1 MDVLKKL
8 TAFIPPKWKPFA
20 LIFLALLAIIVPL
33 FLVWRAKRKT
43 AAAGATAAPEPLA
56 KNRLRQVR
64 QKFLAGLPLRHRVA
78 VRDLPGVV
86 VMGPAGAGKSRL
98 IDLDLDWKRQ
108 ARQFLPSLLTDSLLQ
123 VYLGAD
129 IVAQEVSAQLLE
141 DETPQG
147 REALRRLWKDSFGE
161 GQQALAVLV
170 LDARWLSD
178 TPPDEVR
185 RAAQLLRGKLN
196 LLAEVRGGALETRVC
211 LTHLDEREGYSDF
224 AKLLRAYHVPLRFPL
239 PPPGQEGQLGS
250 LLKTQEQYL
259 ALGLTA
265 LPVESFE
272 RLERFYSEGHAPFEA
287 LSRFVTALMEGQTLA
302 FAPRL
307 ATVSLSSADKD
318 ARDPDVLS
326 VSAEASSAKAV
337 HERYLHTHLRR
348 AVVLGLVCALPLLA
362 AYGHFT
368 WRLGQARTRVQRFEE
383 MVQRM
388 RDQGHEVSG
397 AAVEEPVLAAGQSLD
412 TLWRAMNAWPLLRY
426 SFTSAREDLRQRLA
440 RGIREAHIRPSL
452 EKCHRQPETCRPEQV
467 VYLLATLHGSREEPL
482 GQLVLSSLKTHRNWS
497 FVSSEGTAADPGAAA
512 VQEAG
517 RSWVTAVGLNESLV
531 ADYVTM
537 SNPAWSAPDTPEANW
552 ARWPFP
558 EPLTLES
565 QLTPWQAHLRRLQ
578 DLMANRAVE
587 PRELE
592 RLDSELESMQD
603 ERRRLQA
610 LLDDSARFASLPR
623 ALELLAASEARV
635 DTSRFRGIQST
646 LKTVAWINDHRDVL
660 TNVLRMEEEAYLG
673 VKAVQKMSVA
683 ELLVR
688 DGLWIPGNGPAVLQ
702 MSVLQSTFEFRPK
715 DGSRLLH
722 QALLRYHEK
731 MGRMPFGV
739 VAGEEPVASRSGA
752 SLSADR
758 LEFDTR
764 LRPLVD
770 EFTTRIKGSGLP
782 VEEVSQ
788 REEHVRRKVNQ
799 FAFQY
804 RNRLFQRVSAY
815 RFQPVV
821 PALLPEELSRLTQPS
836 SELVDML
843 RDVAQSVAL
852 EPLEGPFYE
861 SLRNAVAPF
870 KPISTVMKPD
880 ESGNYTA
887 LNPYRALVAQLAD
900 ELNAAPRQGVVPK
913 EATASLT
920 GGAAPSG
927 ATAPSNGAAK
937 LPELLTP
944 LGRLAFAMMLED
956 ETSYLHKVDAWL
968 DQQGLIGELRQPFRQ
983 PFLAVRELGQR
994 EIERTLE
1001 RQWDDANGRFLR
1013 PLLNRYPFSP
1023 EASQEVDPG
1032 DLEVLRKQDGA
1043 FWDFVTRVI
1052 APVAEERGSEW
1063 VARGALQSRLSLPG
1077 GMLPTLGRL
1086 SRLARMLWDAEGRPR
1101 PLMLQVMPL
1110 PLPKAPTAGSF
1121 VTLGSLKC
1129 GKTTFLAYNQSPS
1142 WQEFPLAWW
1151 DQQTASLMLE
1161 VRAPADQS
1169 VQYASLEKTRSAWSC
1184 FRLLESS
1191 QSTED
1196 PQHRQWSLRA
1206 RGGASTDRV
1215 MDLRFGLKGEPWT
1228 PFREVPR

>member
-1 MDVLKKL
+1 MEVFRKL
-8 TAFIPPKWKPFA
+8 TSFLPPAWKPWVLLA
-20 LIFLALLAIIVPL
+20 LALLALGVPL
-33 FLVWRAKRKT
+33 LVWLRKRK
-43 AAAGATAAPEPLA
+43 AAPAESGPVPMA
-56 KNRLRQVR
+56 RNRLRQVR

-78 VRDLPGVV
+78 VGDLPGVV

-98 IDLDLDWKRQ
+98 IELDMDWKRQ

-129 IVAQEVSAQLLE
+129 AVALEVSAQLLE
-141 DETPQG
+141 DESK
-147 REALRRLWKDSFGE
+147 EAGESLRRLWKDSFGH

-211 LTHLDEREGYSDF
+211 LTHLDEREGYGDF
-224 AKLLRAYHVPLRFPL
+224 ARLLRAHHVPLRFPL
-239 PPPGQEGQLGS
+239 PEPGQEKQLS
-250 LLKTQEQYL
+250 TLLKSQEQYL

-272 RLERFYSEGHAPFEA
+272 RLERFYSEGHQPFEA
-287 LSRFVTALMEGQTLA
+287 LARFVAALMDGQTLA
-302 FAPRL
+302 YAPRL
-307 ATVSLSSADKD
+307 TTVSLSSADAD
-318 ARDPDVLS
+318 ARDPGVLS
-326 VSAEASSAKAV
+326 VSTEASAARAV
-337 HERYLHTHLRR
+337 RQRYLHTHLRR
-348 AVVLGLVCALPLLA
+348 AVLLGLACALPLGA

-368 WRLGQARTRVQRFEE
+368 WRLGQARARVVRFEE
-383 MVQRM
+383 TVQRM
-388 RDQGHEVSG
+388 RDQGQEVSG
-397 AAVEEPVLAAGQSLD
+397 GVVQDQVLAAGQSLD
-412 TLWRAMNAWPLLRY
+412 VLWRAMGTWPLLRY
-426 SFTSAREDLRQRLA
+426 SFTDAREDLRQRLA
-440 RGIREAHIRPSL
+440 RGIREAHVRPAL

-467 VYLLATLHGSREEPL
+467 IYLLATLHGSREEAL
-482 GQLVLSSLKTHRNWS
+482 GQLVLASLKSRPTWS
-497 FVSSEGTAADPGAAA
+497 FIPEASQPPTAGEAASLD
-512 VQEAG
+512 EG
-517 RSWVTAVGLNESLV
+517 RSWVSAVGLSESLV
-531 ADYVTM
+531 ADYVLM
-537 SNPAWSAPDTPEANW
+537 SDPPWKAPETPESDW

-558 EPLTLES
+558 EPLTLEA
-565 QLTPWQAHLRRLQ
+565 QLSPWQSHLKRLQ
-578 DLMANRAVE
+578 DLLQNRSVE
-587 PRELE
+587 PQVLE
-592 RLDSELESMQD
+592 RLDADLESMQD

-610 LLDDSARFASLPR
+610 LLDDSARFSSLPR

-635 DTSRFRGIQST
+635 DTSRFRGIPST
-646 LKTVAWINDHRDVL
+646 LKTVAWMNDHREVL
-660 TNVLRMEEEAYLG
+660 SNILRMEEEAYLG
-673 VKAVQKMSVA
+673 VKAVQKLSVA

-688 DGLWIPGNGPAVLQ
+688 DGLWLPGSGPAVLQ
-702 MSVLQSTFEFRPK
+702 ATVLQSTFEFRPK

-731 MGRMPFGV
+731 TGRMPFGTV
-739 VAGEEPVASRSGA
+739 MPGDDALASRGGVGLA
-752 SLSADR
+752 ADR

-770 EFTTRIKGSGLP
+770 EFTQRIKGSGLS
-782 VEEVSQ
+782 VEEASQ
-788 REEHVRRKVNQ
+788 RQEHVRRKVNQ
-799 FAFQY
+799 FAHQY
-804 RNRLFQRVSAY
+804 RNRLFQRVSTY
-815 RFQPVV
+815 RFQAVV
-821 PALLPEELSRLTQPS
+821 PALLTEELSRLTQPS

-843 RDVAQSVAL
+843 RDVSQGVAL
-852 EPLEGPFYE
+852 EPLDGPFYE

-870 KPISTVMKPD
+870 KPIATVMKPD
-880 ESGNYTA
+880 DSGNYVA

-900 ELNAAPRQGVVPK
+900 ELNAVPRQSVVPA

-920 GGAAPSG
+920 GAVAGAPL
-927 ATAPSNGAAK
+927 PPNGAAR

-956 ETSYLHKVDAWL
+956 DTSYLHKVDAWL

-983 PFLAVRELGQR
+983 PFLAVKELGQR

-1001 RQWDDANGRFLR
+1001 RQWADASGRLLR
-1013 PLLNRYPFSP
+1013 PLLGRYPFAP
-1023 EASQEVDPG
+1023 DASQEVEPG
-1032 DLEVLRKQDGA
+1032 DLEILRRQDGA
-1043 FWDFVTRVI
+1043 FWDFVTRVLS
-1052 APVAEERGSEW
+1052 PVCEERGTEW
-1063 VARGALQSRLSLPG
+1063 VPRGALQSRLTLPP

-1086 SRLARMLWDAEGRPR
+1086 SRLARVLWDNEGRPR
-1101 PLMLQVMPL
+1101 PLLLQVMPL
-1110 PLPKAPTAGSF
+1110 PLPKAPTPGSF

-1169 VQYASLEKTRSAWSC
+1169 VQYASLEKSRSAWSC

-1191 QSTED
+1191 QATGEQ
-1196 PQHRQWSLRA
+1196 QHRQWSLRA
-1206 RGGASTDRV
+1206 RGGASMDGV
-1215 MDLRFGLKGEPWT
+1215 MELRFGIKGEPWT

>member
-8 TAFIPPKWKPFA
+8 TAFIPPKWKPYA
-20 LIFLALLAIIVPL
+20 LILLALLAIGIPL
-33 FLVWRAKRKT
+33 FLVWRAKRKS
-43 AAAGATAAPEPLA
+43 APAGGSAAPEPLA
-56 KNRLRQVR
+56 KNRLRKVR
-64 QKFLAGLPLRHRVA
+64 EKFLAGLPLRHRVA

-86 VMGPAGAGKSRL
+86 VLGPAGAGKSRL
-98 IDLDLDWKRQ
+98 IELDLDWKRQ

-129 IVAQEVSAQLLE
+129 VVAQEVSPQLLE
-141 DETPQG
+141 DESPQA
-147 REALRRLWKDSFGE
+147 REALRRLWKDSFGG
-161 GQQALAVLV
+161 GQQTLAVLV
-170 LDARWLSD
+170 LDARWLQD

-196 LLAEVRGGALETRVC
+196 LLAEVRGGAFETRVC
-211 LTHLDEREGYSDF
+211 LTHLDEREGYADF
-224 AKLLRAYHVPLRFPL
+224 AKLLRAHHVPLRFPL
-239 PPPGQEGQLGS
+239 PPPGQEGKLGS
-250 LLKTQEQYL
+250 LLKAQEQYL

-302 FAPRL
+302 YAPRL
-307 ATVSLSSADKD
+307 ATVSLSSADQD

-326 VSAEASSAKAV
+326 VSAEASTARAV
-337 HERYLHTHLRR
+337 HDRYLHTHLRR
-348 AVVLGLVCALPLLA
+348 AVLLGLAFALPLLA
-362 AYGHFT
+362 AYGHFA
-368 WRLGQARTRVQRFEE
+368 WRLGQARTRVQRFED

-388 RDQGHEVSG
+388 RDQGQEVSG
-397 AAVEEPVLAAGQSLD
+397 AAVQEPVLAAGHSLD
-412 TLWRAMNAWPLLRY
+412 SLWSAMNTWPLLRY
-426 SFTSAREDLRQRLA
+426 SFTGAREDLRQRLA
-440 RGIREAHIRPSL
+440 RGIREAHIRPAL
-452 EKCHRQPETCRPEQV
+452 EKCHRQPDTCRPEQV

-482 GQLVLSSLKTHRNWS
+482 GQLVLSSLKTRPNWS
-497 FVSSEGTAADPGAAA
+497 FVSEGGAAEPA
-512 VQEAG
+512 GDVAALEAG

-537 SNPAWSAPDTPEANW
+537 SNPPWSAPDTPEASW

-558 EPLTLES
+558 EPLTLEA
-565 QLTPWQAHLRRLQ
+565 QLMPWQAHLRRLQ
-578 DLMANRAVE
+578 DLLANRAVE

-592 RLDSELESMQD
+592 RLDAELEAMQD

-610 LLDDSARFASLPR
+610 LLDDSARFTSLPR

-635 DTSRFRGIQST
+635 DTSRFRGIPST
-646 LKTVAWINDHRDVL
+646 LKTVAWINDHRDAL

-673 VKAVQKMSVA
+673 VKAVQKMTVA

-688 DGLWIPGNGPAVLQ
+688 DGLWLPGNGPAVLQ
-702 MSVLQSTFEFRPK
+702 VPVLQSTFEFRPK

-731 MGRMPFGV
+731 TGRLPFGV
-739 VAGEEPVASRSGA
+739 VEGEEAVASRSGA
-752 SLSADR
+752 TLAADR

-770 EFTTRIKGSGLP
+770 EFTTRIKGAGLP

-788 REEHVRRKVNQ
+788 RQEHVRRKVNQ

-804 RNRLFQRVSAY
+804 RNRLFQRVSTY
-815 RFQPVV
+815 RFQAVI
-821 PALLPEELSRLTQPS
+821 PALLAEELSRLTQPS

-843 RDVAQSVAL
+843 RDVAQGVAL
-852 EPLEGPFYE
+852 EPLDGPFYE

-870 KPISTVMKPD
+870 KPIATVMKPD
-880 ESGNYTA
+880 ETGNYTA
-887 LNPYRALVAQLAD
+887 LNPYRALVAQMSD
-900 ELNAAPRQGVVPK
+900 ELNAVPRPGVVPA
-913 EATASLT
+913 EATASLNGGLAT
-920 GGAAPSG
+920 GTAQPASGAAR
-927 ATAPSNGAAK
+927 

-944 LGRLAFAMMLED
+944 LGRLAFAMMMED
-956 ETSYLHKVDAWL
+956 DTSYLRKVDAWL

-1001 RQWDDANGRFLR
+1001 RQWDDASSRFLR
-1013 PLLNRYPFSP
+1013 PLLNRYPFTP
-1023 EASQEVDPG
+1023 DASQEVDPG

-1043 FWDFVTRVI
+1043 FWEFVTRVL
-1052 APVAEERGSEW
+1052 APVCEERGSEW
-1063 VARGALQSRLSLPG
+1063 VARGALQSRLSLPQ

-1086 SRLARMLWDAEGRPR
+1086 SRLARMLWDTEGRPR
-1101 PLMLQVMPL
+1101 PLLLQVMPL
-1110 PLPKAPTAGSF
+1110 PLPKAAMQGSF

-1129 GKTTFLAYNQSPS
+1129 GKTTFLAYNQSPA

-1169 VQYASLEKTRSAWSC
+1169 VQYASLEKSRSAWSC

-1196 PQHRQWSLRA
+1196 PQHRRWSLRA
-1206 RGGASTDRV
+1206 RGAQSTDGV
-1215 MDLRFGLKGEPWT
+1215 MDLRFGLKGEPWI